1 MHHFMG
7 HTIIVT
13 ASTGR
18 PGQGSRLPI
27 YTITRG
33 SQHHEVVH
41 QHMMLESFPSEQAA
55 RDAALAAGRAWI
67 EAALRLDRA
76 GTTSA
81 LVEPLGHA
89 PTDASDIEHGT
100 ELRRT

>member
-13 ASTGR
+13 ASTAR

-33 SQHHEVVH
+33 SQHDEVVH
-41 QHMMLESFPSEQAA
+41 QHMLLENFPSEEAA
-55 RDAALAAGRAWI
+55 RMAALAAGRSWI
-67 EAALRLDRA
+67 QAAMRLSEAD
-76 GTTSA
+76 TISA
-81 LVEPLGHA
+81 FDEPRGHA
-89 PTDASDIEHGT
+89 PNDASDIEHGT
-100 ELRRT
+100 ELRRP